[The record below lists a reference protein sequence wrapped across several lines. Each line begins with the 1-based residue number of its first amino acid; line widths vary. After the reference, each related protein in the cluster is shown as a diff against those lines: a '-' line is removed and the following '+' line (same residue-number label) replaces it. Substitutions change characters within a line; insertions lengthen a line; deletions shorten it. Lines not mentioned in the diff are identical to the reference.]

1 MTKGLSMG
9 DERGRATGGAEGT
22 GCGALVWHQRSPRS
36 AIGALGW
43 LLCMPLAMVA
53 QAADEQVGE
62 MLDLQSQTTEQG
74 QIIQDRVDQLA
85 DEAQQLLSD
94 YRLRLQELDR
104 VRRYNA
110 NLERTISD
118 QEREKSSLNSQIED
132 FGDLEQGIVPL
143 MMDMIDD
150 LAEFVDLDVP
160 FLLPERR
167 ARIGRLREV
176 MDRSDVSVSEK
187 YRQIMNAYM
196 VETAFG
202 RTIEAYSGQIDTG
215 DGVLRKVEF
224 FRLGRAALVYQTP
237 DREIAGFWDAGAA
250 EWRPLPATF
259 GPSVN
264 LGLRIAKKQAAPEI
278 LTLPVA
284 APSRAEPWAP

>member
-1 MTKGLSMG
+1 MTKG
-9 DERGRATGGAEGT
+9 
-22 GCGALVWHQRSPRS
+22 LVWHQRSPRF
-36 AIGALGW
+36 AVGALGW
-43 LLCMPLAMVA
+43 LLCVLPSMAV
-53 QAADEQVGE
+53 QADQQVGQ

-74 QIIQDRVDQLA
+74 QITQDRVDQLA

-118 QEREKSSLNSQIED
+118 QEREKSSLNSQIAD

-237 DREIAGFWDAGAA
+237 DREIAGYWDAGAA

-284 APSRAEPWAP
+284 APSRAEP

>member
-1 MTKGLSMG
+1 MDAHMTKGPVWP
-9 DERGRATGGAEGT
+9 GRATGVL
-22 GCGALVWHQRSPRS
+22 CL
-36 AIGALGW
+36 
-43 LLCMPLAMVA
+43 LLCLPLAIVVR
-53 QAADEQVGE
+53 ADQQVVE

-74 QIIQDRVDQLA
+74 QITQHRVDLLA
-85 DEAQQLLSD
+85 DEARQLLSD
-94 YRLRLQELDR
+94 YRLKLQELDR

-118 QEREKSSLNSQIED
+118 QEREKSSLDSQIAD

-143 MMDMIDD
+143 MMDMVDD

-237 DREIAGFWDAGAA
+237 DREVAGFWDADSA
-250 EWRPLPATF
+250 EWRPLPASF

-264 LGLRIAKKQAAPEI
+264 LGLRIARKQAAPEI

-284 APSRAEPWAP
+284 APSRAEP

>member
-1 MTKGLSMG
+1 M
-9 DERGRATGGAEGT
+9 
-22 GCGALVWHQRSPRS
+22 
-36 AIGALGW
+36 GALGL
-43 LLCMPLAMVA
+43 LLCVSLAILA
-53 QAADEQVGE
+53 QADQQVVE

-74 QIIQDRVDQLA
+74 QVTQDRVDQLA

-94 YRLRLQELDR
+94 YRLKLQELDR

-110 NLERTISD
+110 NLERTVSD
-118 QEREKSSLNSQIED
+118 QEREKSSLDKQIAD

-167 ARIGRLREV
+167 ARTGRLREV

-237 DREIAGFWDAGAA
+237 DREIAGFWDAESA
-250 EWRPLPATF
+250 EWLPLDAAF

-264 LGLRIAKKQAAPEI
+264 LGLRIARKQAAPEI

-284 APSRAEPWAP
+284 APSRAAP